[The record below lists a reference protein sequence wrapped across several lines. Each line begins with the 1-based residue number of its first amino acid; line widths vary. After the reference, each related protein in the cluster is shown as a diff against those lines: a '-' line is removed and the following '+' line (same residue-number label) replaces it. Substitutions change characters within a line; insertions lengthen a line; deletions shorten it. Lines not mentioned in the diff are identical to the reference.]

1 MKTLLKIILTPI
13 LSVVIYLIIISPC
26 YLVGLTITEPIEY
39 ILAFCLGSVIWVPIA
54 GICYFAYDIINDI
67 IK

>member
-13 LSVVIYLIIISPC
+13 LSVVIYLVIIAPC
-26 YLVGLTITEPIEY
+26 YLIGLTITKPVEY
-39 ILAFCLGSVIWVPIA
+39 IYAFCIGGLIWIPIA
-54 GICYFAYDIINDI
+54 GIGYFAYDIINKI